1 MMRALPGRFVL
12 LWVLLASAAL
22 ARDRDQVGA
31 RTLLLSEHP
40 ANAAHRVYVKG
51 QVVTVLRFEQPV
63 DLGRTKLLGW
73 EGRFEPLGAVGRKL
87 VLEPLRDLQAEEV
100 VPLLVG
106 LADGTEVSF
115 LVTAA
120 GRDSSTWVD
129 QQVNVFKD
137 RKSYESIHSLLEDSL
152 KRERDLREEVTRLRE
167 EEGSADHALAA
178 LLLSGAMKQTPF
190 HPKRR
195 WLVKDEDSDIVV
207 DVFSGIGKAA
217 VVVRVENRDP
227 ARSWSVSLARLISV
241 SGGDERPIAFRAA
254 RPSIPPGKS
263 GSFAFVADKSA
274 FIAGGSPEN
283 LALEVYRHD
292 GLRQA
297 YIVLDHRLVRE

>member
-1 MMRALPGRFVL
+1 MVRALPGRFVL
-12 LWVLLASAAL
+12 LWGFLASAAL
-22 ARDRDQVGA
+22 ARDRDKVGV

-40 ANAAHRVYVKG
+40 ANSAHRVYVTG

-63 DLGRTKLLGW
+63 DPARTKLLGW
-73 EGRFEPLGAVGRKL
+73 EGRFEPPGAVERKL
-87 VLEPLRDLQAEEV
+87 VLEPLRDLESEEE
-100 VPLLVG
+100 VPLLVV

-115 LVTAA
+115 LLRDAGSKAA
-120 GRDSSTWVD
+120 DRAD

-152 KRERDLREEVTRLRE
+152 KRERELEAEVTRLRK

-178 LLLSGAMKQTPF
+178 LLLSDAVKQTLF
-190 HPKRR
+190 RSRQR
-195 WLVKDEDSDIVV
+195 WLVEDADSDIVV
-207 DVFSGIGKAA
+207 DVFSGKGKAA
-217 VVVRVENRDP
+217 VVVKLKNRDP
-227 ARSWSVSLARLISV
+227 ARPWSVSRTRLVPV
-241 SGGDERPIAFRAA
+241 SGGDERPIAFRAEL
-254 RPSIPPGKS
+254 PSIPPGQS

-274 FIAGGSPEN
+274 FTAGGSPEN
-283 LALEVYRHD
+283 LALEVYRQD

>member
-1 MMRALPGRFVL
+1 MLRALPGRFVL
-12 LWVLLASAAL
+12 LWVFLASAAL
-22 ARDRDQVGA
+22 ARDRDKVGV

-40 ANAAHRVYVKG
+40 ANSTHRVYVTG

-63 DLGRTKLLGW
+63 DPARTKVLGW
-73 EGRFEPLGAVGRKL
+73 EGRFEPPGAVGRKL
-87 VLEPLRDLQAEEV
+87 VLEPLRDLEAEEE

-115 LVTAA
+115 LL
-120 GRDSSTWVD
+120 RDARSKASDRAD

-137 RKSYESIHSLLEDSL
+137 RESYESMHSLLMDSL
-152 KRERDLREEVTRLRE
+152 KRERDLQDEVTRLRKDE
-167 EEGSADHALAA
+167 ISADHALAA
-178 LLLSGAMKQTPF
+178 LLISGAMKQTPF
-190 HPKRR
+190 LLTQK
-195 WLVKDEDSDIVV
+195 WIGKEADSDIAAT
-207 DVFSGIGKAA
+207 VFSGKGKAA
-217 VVVRVENRDP
+217 VVVKVKNRDP
-227 ARSWSVSLARLISV
+227 ARSWSMSQARLIFV
-241 SGGDERPIAFRAA
+241 SGGDERPIAFRAELSA
-254 RPSIPPGKS
+254 IPPGKS

-283 LALEVYRHD
+283 LALEVFRHD

>member
-1 MMRALPGRFVL
+1 MLRALPGRFVL
-12 LWVLLASAAL
+12 LWVFLASAAL
-22 ARDRDQVGA
+22 ARDRDKVGV

-40 ANAAHRVYVKG
+40 ANSTHRVYVTG

-63 DLGRTKLLGW
+63 DPARTKVLGW
-73 EGRFEPLGAVGRKL
+73 EGRFEPPGAVGRKL
-87 VLEPLRDLQAEEV
+87 VLEPLRDLEAEEE
-100 VPLLVG
+100 VPLLVV

-120 GRDSSTWVD
+120 GRDRSD

-152 KRERDLREEVTRLRE
+152 KRERELKAEVTRLRK

-178 LLLSGAMKQTPF
+178 LLLSDAVKQTPF

-195 WLVKDEDSDIVV
+195 WLVKEEDSDIVV
-207 DVFSGIGKAA
+207 DVFSGKGKAA

-227 ARSWSVSLARLISV
+227 AKSWGVSQARLVSV
-241 SGGDERPIAFRAA
+241 SGGDERPIAFRAEL
-254 RPSIPPGKS
+254 SVIPPGKS
-263 GSFAFVADKSA
+263 GSFAFVADKRA

-292 GLRQA
+292 GLRQV